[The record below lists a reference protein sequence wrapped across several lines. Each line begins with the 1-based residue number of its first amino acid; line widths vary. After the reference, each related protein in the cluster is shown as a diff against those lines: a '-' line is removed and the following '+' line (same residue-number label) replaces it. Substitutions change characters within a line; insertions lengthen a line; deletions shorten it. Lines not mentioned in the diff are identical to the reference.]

1 MLNIITTLSQ
11 DHVSRTIKYLEENIK
26 DDLGTDVSNYAPGR
40 RRIWFPYEAPL
51 SQTRDY
57 QLACQDDKIWT
68 FVKNVCSTFNW
79 EPDLGLVSKG
89 GQISPH
95 RDAAYAD
102 FRSIG
107 INLGPVTWC
116 YSRSYPSYSW
126 VPENQQLNP
135 PEITKVK
142 MTGGEV
148 FEFNC
153 KNMHW
158 TEDVDPD
165 RWAFNLWRISNKG
178 RSKFNDF
185 LNTQNVQSKTETV

>member
-1 MLNIITTLSQ
+1 MLNIITTISPERVAKAVEYLNQ
-11 DHVSRTIKYLEENIK
+11 TIDPI
-26 DDLGTDVSNYAPGR
+26 LGTDVSNYAPGR

-51 SQTRDY
+51 SEARDY

-68 FVKNVCSTFNW
+68 FVKNICSTFDW
-79 EPDLGLVSKG
+79 EPELGLVSKG
-89 GQISPH
+89 GLITPH

-116 YSRSYPSYSW
+116 YSRSYPMYKW
-126 VPENQQLNP
+126 VPDDQLINP
-135 PEITKVK
+135 PEVTKVQ

-153 KNMHW
+153 KNLHW
-158 TEDVDPD
+158 TEDVHPD
-165 RWAFNLWRISNKG
+165 RWSFNLWRISNKG
-178 RSKFNDF
+178 RSKFDNFIND
-185 LNTQNVQSKTETV
+185 LTVSTK